1 MTSKITVNEQSS
13 IRIDGSSVIY
23 FDPFRI
29 RESVHDADFIFITHA
44 HFDHFSPEDI
54 RKVCK
59 PDTTYIA
66 PETMADELRKSG
78 ITDAVMLKPGVSVQA
93 GEIPVETVPA
103 YNQLKPFHPKK
114 NGWLGYVIT
123 VGGQRIYVAGDT
135 DATKEAKAVSCD
147 IALVP
152 AGGTYTTD
160 AREAAALVNQ
170 IHPKTAIPIHYG
182 TVVGNAEDGN
192 VFAKH
197 VNAGIAVVLKLGAAI

>member
-1 MTSKITVNEQSS
+1 MISQITVNEQSS
-13 IRIDGSSVIY
+13 VRIAGASVIY

-29 RESVHDADFIFITHA
+29 RNSAHDADFIFITHA

-59 PDTTYIA
+59 PGTTYIA

-78 ITDAVMLKPGVSVQA
+78 ITDAVLLKPGVSVQV

-135 DATKEAKAVSCD
+135 DATKDAKAVRCD
-147 IALVP
+147 IALIPV
-152 AGGTYTTD
+152 GGTYTTD
-160 AREAAALVNQ
+160 AREAASLVNQ
-170 IHPKTAIPIHYG
+170 IRPKTAIPIHYG
-182 TVVGNAEDGN
+182 TVVGGPEDGT

-197 VNAGIAVVLKLGAAI
+197 VDSGIQVVLKLGASI

>member
-1 MTSKITVNEQSS
+1 MISQITVNEQSS
-13 IRIDGSSVIY
+13 VRIAGASVIY

-29 RESVHDADFIFITHA
+29 RNSAHDADFIFITHA

-59 PDTTYIA
+59 SGTTYIA

-78 ITDAVMLKPGVSVQA
+78 ITDAVLLKPGVSVQV

-135 DATKEAKAVSCD
+135 DATKDAKAVRCD
-147 IALVP
+147 IALIPV
-152 AGGTYTTD
+152 GGTYTTD
-160 AREAAALVNQ
+160 AREAASLVNQ
-170 IHPKTAIPIHYG
+170 IRPKTAIPIHYG
-182 TVVGNAEDGN
+182 TVVGGPEEDR
-192 VFAKH
+192 KS
-197 VNAGIAVVLKLGAAI
+197 VV

>member
-1 MTSKITVNEQSS
+1 MISQITVNEQSS
-13 IRIDGSSVIY
+13 VRIAGASVIY

-29 RESVHDADFIFITHA
+29 RNSAHDADFIFITHA

-59 PDTTYIA
+59 SGTTYIA

-78 ITDAVMLKPGVSVQA
+78 ITDAVLLKPGVSVQV

-135 DATKEAKAVSCD
+135 DATKDAKAVRCD
-147 IALVP
+147 IALIPV
-152 AGGTYTTD
+152 GGTYTTD
-160 AREAAALVNQ
+160 AREAASLVNQ
-170 IHPKTAIPIHYG
+170 IRPKTAIPIHYG
-182 TVVGNAEDGN
+182 TVVGGPEDGT

-197 VNAGIAVVLKLGAAI
+197 VDSGIQVVLKLGASI

>member
-1 MTSKITVNEQSS
+1 MISQISVNEQSS
-13 IRIDGSSVIY
+13 IRIAGSSVIY

-29 RESVHDADFIFITHA
+29 RNSAHDADYVFITHA

-59 PDTTYIA
+59 PDTTYVA
-66 PETMADELRKSG
+66 PETMADELNKAG
-78 ITDAVMLKPGVSVQA
+78 ITDAVLLKPAVSVQV
-93 GEIPVETVPA
+93 GEIAVETVPA

-135 DATKEAKAVSCD
+135 DATKEAKSVSCD
-147 IALVP
+147 IALIP

-160 AREAAALVNQ
+160 AREAAALVNT
-170 IHPKTAIPIHYG
+170 IHPGTAIPTHYG
-182 TVVGNAEDGN
+182 SVVGKPEDGD

-197 VNAGIAVVLKLGAAI
+197 VDAGIQVALKLGSAI